1 MVLSK
6 ALGTTLENH
15 HTLPERR
22 AWRKILILTIRFISA
37 CCEQSVYFS
46 FLHCRRNC
54 LFFDAG
60 QRARTTVLNDGCLV
74 PLVQA
79 FIRTSIMLVL
89 DESADS
95 DPAAVEKQV
104 SHMNHLSCKLLAP
117 VFVSVFQS
125 MTADD
130 IRDHFMKHGSVA
142 AIFDNIKENTNMEF
156 RCNDFQLMV
165 KRACM

>member
-74 PLVQA
+74 PLVEA
-79 FIRTSIMLVL
+79 FIQTSIMLVV

-95 DPAAVEKQV
+95 DQVAVAKQV
-104 SHMNHLSCKLLAP
+104 AHMTYGLLAR

-130 IRDHFMKHGSVA
+130 IRDHFIKHGSVA